1 MHGSRGSDVAMATTR
16 EDRREHPQALPGPRH
31 QVESAGGKG
40 EGERRLAD
48 GEKEK
53 GEKEGL
59 LLQSFTDLD
68 KPGLLRASPSP
79 PTSQVADT
87 GGQKVTNEGQ
97 NFTDG
102 GHKVTEEV
110 TNEGQKL
117 TGEVTIGG
125 QEVTIEGREVA
136 SGGQKVMDGGKEATP
151 VGVSGDGG
159 GIGVDVMVGSEG
171 GVKSEGGDDRGGGS
185 KEAGGPT
192 SNTCDGVRVEGGED
206 VRRAGGSGEGVTS
219 EGGNGA
225 SGGGGGGN
233 DASGNIVLSED
244 EGVMS
249 GGEDVGVMSGGD
261 GVMSGGEDV
270 PDEGGIV
277 MHLGLNTG
285 IVGVKFGRSGVNSG
299 GVGVDGDKGTS
310 VDSRGVDNNTLALPD
325 KPVFNTGSQ
334 ELEPASS
341 QSSQEAEGTR
351 DMLEIMGASIPKIS
365 VMGLN
370 GDVCL
375 SPVQTESE
383 LGEGEKESLNNF
395 DSTSGGGLDQLT
407 PPHSNN
413 TDLLTF
419 FLHIHM
425 SPKSP
430 SKFMYTPIGITI
442 PVKRRGRESSPSV
455 QQVRHSFC
463 FAVPE
468 DK

>member
-40 EGERRLAD
+40 EGEGEGEGEGRSAD

-53 GEKEGL
+53 GGL
-59 LLQSFTDLD
+59 LLQSFSDLD
-68 KPGLLRASPSP
+68 KLGLLRASPSP
-79 PTSQVADT
+79 PASQVADT
-87 GGQKVTNEGQ
+87 GGQRVTSEGQ

-102 GHKVTEEV
+102 GQKVTEEV
-110 TNEGQKL
+110 ANEGQKL

-125 QEVTIEGREVA
+125 QEVTTEGGEVT

-159 GIGVDVMVGSEG
+159 GIDVMVGSEG
-171 GVKSEGGDDRGGGS
+171 GVKSEDGVKSEGGDDS
-185 KEAGGPT
+185 EEAGGPT
-192 SNTCDGVRVEGGED
+192 SNTCDGVRVESGED

-219 EGGNGA
+219 EGGSGA

-233 DASGNIVLSED
+233 DASGNIVVSED

-249 GGEDVGVMSGGD
+249 GGEDV

-285 IVGVKFGRSGVNSG
+285 IVGVKFGRASVNSG
-299 GVGVDGDKGTS
+299 GVGVDGDKGMS

-375 SPVQTESE
+375 SPVQMESE

-395 DSTSGGGLDQLT
+395 DSTSGGGLDQST

-419 FLHIHM
+419 FLHVHAHRHHHPGEEEREGVLAFRAA
-425 SPKSP
+425 SATLLL
-430 SKFMYTPIGITI
+430 F
-442 PVKRRGRESSPSV
+442 RRS
-455 QQVRHSFC
+455 
-463 FAVPE
+463 
-468 DK
+468 